1 MAGFALRKNM
11 AFDWLSIHYRIDRI
25 QPNDDVLLERI
36 SDGHLSLV
44 NSEHLLAEY
53 REGKVSART
62 AEAPPNKTSVPT
74 FSRPL
79 EELADHVK
87 QKVVRRK
94 HYLEKILAYGVPVFT
109 ADYLKPLIKLAAAE
123 IADENPPGI
132 TSFYRWH
139 KRFTE
144 HSDAR
149 AIIPRTDRCGP
160 RTLLQSDRILQLAEE
175 AMAEVFNRSPQA
187 SGYTLYERL
196 CDKIELENQR
206 QLGAKPLKAPS
217 RRTVYRMLKR
227 TDAYDLTVLKE
238 GKSVADRRFRI
249 SKAGVKTSRIMERVE
264 IDHTPLDLFLID
276 ERTWLPLGRPTL
288 TVVID
293 HYSRMLLGY
302 YLSFEGPSTAAVMGA
317 LRHAIL
323 PKKLAE
329 PVIANLKIVNS
340 WPCYGIP
347 EKMVLDNG
355 FEFHSD
361 DLDSVGFDLGSHIQF
376 CPKHSP
382 WYKGVVERYL
392 GTINCSFVHQ
402 LPGTSFSRFYQRGD
416 YDPQKAALL
425 TFAEFKQVFEKW
437 VVDIY
442 AQDLHGGIGTTPM
455 ARWQESMTHHQP
467 ILPNDLQTFQRHIGK
482 VYSRSLRHDGILLNW
497 LYYRSDELA
506 PIMRS
511 YGEGVKVRIVS
522 DPEDLGEIYV
532 WGPDDAEPII
542 VKAVEY
548 DYAKGLTAKQNKF
561 IRLRLIE
568 QGEAAVD
575 KAVLRKAKQDLAQA
589 VEDLMTSRKLK
600 DRRRS
605 GALRGISSSKP
616 NGSDLN
622 TDTKPDVKKVS
633 KPQKNKASEVVEQSQ
648 EQSAMEIIGS
658 FQMKRWQGG
667 RV

>member
-11 AFDWLSIHYRIDRI
+11 VFDWVSIHYRIDRI
-25 QPNDDVLLERI
+25 QPNNDVLLERI
-36 SDGHLSLV
+36 SDGHLSV
-44 NSEHLLAEY
+44 VSSQHLLAEY

-62 AEAPPNKTSVPT
+62 AEAFPNKSSVPT

-109 ADYLKPLIKLAAAE
+109 EDYLKPLIKLAAAE

-132 TSFYRWH
+132 TSLYRWY

-160 RTLLQSDRILQLAEE
+160 RTLRQSDRILQLTEE

-187 SGYTLYERL
+187 SGYKLYERL

-217 RRTVYRMLKR
+217 PRTVYRMLKR

-249 SKAGVKTSRIMERVE
+249 SKAGVKTSRILERVE

-302 YLSFEGPSTAAVMGA
+302 YLSFESPSTAAVMGA

-323 PKKLAE
+323 PKKLAD
-329 PVIANLKIVNS
+329 VGIANLEIVNS
-340 WPCYGIP
+340 WPCYGMP

-355 FEFHSD
+355 FEFHSH
-361 DLDSVGFDLGSHIQF
+361 DLDSVAFDLGSHLQF

-392 GTINCSFVHQ
+392 GTVNRSFAHQ

-416 YDPQKAALL
+416 YDPQKAALFSL
-425 TFAEFKQVFEKW
+425 AEFKHAFEKW

-442 AQDLHGGIGTTPM
+442 AQDIHQGISTTPM
-455 ARWQESMTHHQP
+455 ARWQEGMSRYQP
-467 ILPNDLQTFQRHIGK
+467 VLPNDLQTFQCHIGK
-482 VYSRSLRHDGILLNW
+482 VDTRTLRHDGIVLNW
-497 LYYRSDELA
+497 LYYRGDELA
-506 PIMRS
+506 PIMRK
-511 YGEGVKVRIVS
+511 YGEGVKVRVVH

-532 WGPDDAEPII
+532 WGPDDAEPIT

-548 DYAKGLTAKQNKF
+548 DYAKGLTATQNKF
-561 IRLRLIE
+561 IRLRLNE

-575 KAVLRKAKQDLAQA
+575 KVALRKAKQDLAQA

-605 GALRGISSSKP
+605 GALRGLSSSKP

-622 TDTKPDVKKVS
+622 TDTKHDIIDVP
-633 KPQKNKASEVVEQSQ
+633 KPQKAKASRAVEQGQAQ
-648 EQSAMEIIGS
+648 EEMEIIAS
-658 FQMKRWQGG
+658 FQMKR
-667 RV
+667 

>member
-1 MAGFALRKNM
+1 MVCRERL
-11 AFDWLSIHYRIDRI
+11 LTEYRDGK
-25 QPNDDVLLERI
+25 I
-36 SDGHLSLV
+36 SAT
-44 NSEHLLAEY
+44 LAESSS
-53 REGKVSART
+53 SASS
-62 AEAPPNKTSVPT
+62 PPT

-79 EELADHVK
+79 EDLAEHVK

-109 ADYLKPLIKLAAAE
+109 KDYLKPLIKLAAAE
-123 IADENPPGI
+123 IADASPPSI
-132 TSFYRWH
+132 TSLYRWY
-139 KRFTE
+139 KRFSE
-144 HSDAR
+144 QSDAR

-160 RTLLQSDRILQLAEE
+160 RTLRQSDRILQLAEE

-196 CDKIELENQR
+196 CGKIELENQR

-249 SKAGVKTSRIMERVE
+249 SKVGVKTYRILERVE

-302 YLSFEGPSTAAVMGA
+302 YLSFESPSTAAVMGA

-355 FEFHSD
+355 FEFHSN

-442 AQDLHGGIGTTPM
+442 AQDLHRGIGTTPM
-455 ARWQESMTHHQP
+455 VRWQESMTHHQP
-467 ILPNDLQTFQRHIGK
+467 ILPNDLQTFQCHIGK

-506 PIMRS
+506 PIMRR
-511 YGEGVKVRIVS
+511 YGEGVKVRVVH
-522 DPEDLGEIYV
+522 DPEDLGESMF
-532 WGPDDAEPII
+532 GD
-542 VKAVEY
+542 
-548 DYAKGLTAKQNKF
+548 LTMPS
-561 IRLRLIE
+561 L
-568 QGEAAVD
+568 
-575 KAVLRKAKQDLAQA
+575 
-589 VEDLMTSRKLK
+589 S
-600 DRRRS
+600 
-605 GALRGISSSKP
+605 P
-616 NGSDLN
+616 
-622 TDTKPDVKKVS
+622 
-633 KPQKNKASEVVEQSQ
+633 
-648 EQSAMEIIGS
+648 
-658 FQMKRWQGG
+658 
-667 RV
+667 